1 MGRDDHHPFWQNEP
15 KILTLFQSLGNS
27 EIPNIRR
34 ASSFSALPIKY
45 FDNADFHIG
54 SMEIFE
60 LAVVRRLTRPAGDEL
75 MDENGGGPL
84 ARQIDVP
91 TTQGRPTLSRLS
103 RRRLA

>member
-15 KILTLFQSLGNS
+15 KILTLFQSLGDL

-91 TTQGRPTLSRLS
+91 TTQGRPTLGTS